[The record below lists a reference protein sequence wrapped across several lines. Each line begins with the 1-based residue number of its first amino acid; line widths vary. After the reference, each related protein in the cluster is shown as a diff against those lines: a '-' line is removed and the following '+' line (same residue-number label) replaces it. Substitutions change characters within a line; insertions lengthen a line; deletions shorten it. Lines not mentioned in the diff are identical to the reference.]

1 MMLCAEPSKKWR
13 IEPGLSL
20 DRSPKSIVGTGR
32 PDSGK
37 KGKYYVVEDFKQSG
51 SERLATESN
60 ARHFFERFQFEPS
73 A

>member
-37 KGKYYVVEDFKQSG
+37 KGKYYVVEDFKQKRVRALG
-51 SERLATESN
+51 D
-60 ARHFFERFQFEPS
+60 
-73 A
+73 